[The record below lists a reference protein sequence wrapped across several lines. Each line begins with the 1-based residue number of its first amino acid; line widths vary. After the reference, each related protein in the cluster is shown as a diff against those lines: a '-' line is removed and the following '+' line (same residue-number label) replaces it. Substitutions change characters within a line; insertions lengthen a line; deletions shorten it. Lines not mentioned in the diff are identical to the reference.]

1 GRRLETPANVALATW
16 LYGSAWLVGATG
28 WMYVSL
34 HRYGGLPAWLA
45 AAAVLL
51 LCMALSLYMAGV
63 GWAWGRWRRR
73 IWWRDA
79 LLFGGLWLL
88 AEMARAVIFT
98 GFPWGASGYG
108 MLASPLV
115 WLAPWLGV
123 YGLGAV
129 WATCV
134 ASIVLAWL
142 QGGGGWV
149 QRAAPAAGVL
159 ALLLGMATTDVPSFT
174 Q

>member
-1 GRRLETPANVALATW
+1 
-16 LYGSAWLVGATG
+16 
-28 WMYVSL
+28 
-34 HRYGGLPAWLA
+34 
-45 AAAVLL
+45 
-51 LCMALSLYMAGV
+51 
-63 GWAWGRWRRR
+63 
-73 IWWRDA
+73 
-79 LLFGGLWLL
+79 
-88 AEMARAVIFT
+88 
-98 GFPWGASGYG
+98 
-108 MLASPLV
+108 
-115 WLAPWLGV
+115 GV

-174 Q
+174 QPHGQPLDVTLLQGNVPQDEKFIPDHQVPMLIWHGRELVHAKGTLVVAPETAIPLLPFQLPPD